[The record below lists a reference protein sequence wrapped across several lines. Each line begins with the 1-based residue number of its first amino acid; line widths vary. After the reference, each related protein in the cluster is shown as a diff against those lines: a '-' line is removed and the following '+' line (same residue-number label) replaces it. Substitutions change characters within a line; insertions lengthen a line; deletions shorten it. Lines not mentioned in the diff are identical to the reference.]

1 MDLKLHK
8 PLFRELK
15 KINKKLEFGDFGDSR
30 RRIYAGS
37 NSEGN
42 LVMCFDKTVLD
53 IFNDFIN

>member
-30 RRIYAGS
+30 RRVYAKLNGEE
-37 NSEGN
+37 NV
-42 LVMCFDKTVLD
+42 VM
-53 IFNDFIN
+53 